1 MQRQK
6 SIASQNLQTSFH
18 QSTVD
23 LLLLL
28 TFIIILNK
36 LSLKIHALKSN

>member
-18 QSTVD
+18 QSNVD
-23 LLLLL
+23 VLLLL
-28 TFIIILNK
+28 TSIIILKNFR
-36 LSLKIHALKSN
+36 LKYMH